1 MQGRRRAIRPG
12 VFGNTE
18 NKISRQKSSVKH
30 RTTFGGGCP
39 YAEIPARRLGGQ
51 CLCCD
56 VRSVRHGCTIL
67 RDGGGGCLYVTTT
80 HARRLCVRGRVSET
94 DRLSPTDRSI
104 LRAPLALCPRLA
116 HAAVVPINCE
126 TTACPAH
133 RPVIG
138 VTTAIGRRRYTCCL
152 IVSARYVIVTRRR
165 RRLLLPNNSREPCR
179 WRPRPPLLLLSP
191 PLLVHLQLS
200 TSRRTYR
207 STAVLELRCGVQSG
221 FREMRN
227 CGQTYTEINPL
238 MNPHDTMDLVNCRS
252 NITVNVNNNND
263 QTSVKKLPK
272 KRKFDLSQLEE
283 SDPVSDPQPPVQ
295 KQCNTSCVA
304 SVVVVP
310 PQSIAVDYSR
320 LDGFDRP
327 SYADVPVIVEDRSKQ
342 KQDVA
347 YTNGHDEPS
356 RLDVDLQ
363 EWTDHR
369 VLAKRD
375 TVYLPGLIRQAT
387 SSGDV
392 WIEFDYSDE
401 DQRFVLFKDVLSAS
415 KYDVISDASPS
426 LSQVSIGAR
435 VCVRIAGSQSDHLV
449 SRVFIEGVVQK
460 IITNPVRFVV
470 NVVSG
475 NKEEY
480 VVKRADLRLL
490 LPPWWDELEHGIPN
504 GHIPLIREPTPPITN
519 EPANYYESAVTSPL
533 QPLNNQHYDDDF
545 CESDDDLRR
554 EDILFMSDADAGK
567 LSGSSK
573 RSSMQSRGSTCSILD
588 HGSTTPRSTPATPRS
603 QITSP
608 HKYKKGDIVTTPS
621 GIRKKFNGKQWR
633 RLCSKEGCSKES
645 QRRGY
650 CSRHL
655 SLKGSSLRS
664 CASSST
670 SFTRGNRSTIDG
682 DETSRESQTS
692 PSYSDRRLAGRFDP
706 DETEAANMLVSLGS
720 SRSGTPLN
728 SSPFP
733 LVNISTQSPL
743 TIGSRQNVFL
753 PIILPVNQ
761 NYSSTT
767 PTGNGLATPPT
778 LNNNSNN
785 QYRSQ
790 QLVKPELLRPKT
802 HHSLHESMPTSSQ
815 TSVIRISPHTIQPKS
830 TIAINSPAQVCWR
843 GISSPQQQSKHT
855 NQWQVE
861 RHPSVV
867 VSSHQQHGHILETAL
882 TSVEINGVD
891 AYNRICENNEG
902 FNRDNN
908 NIVIQESVIKKEP
921 AATNVP
927 FSQQLGYNAGYHQRV
942 QNIPTSITTP
952 SVVTKHN
959 YNTHQNEYQDYQNKN
974 SVHQQVI
981 VHPTE
986 LLPVLPVVDE
996 RKEDPPEP
1004 NSMLQNHE
1012 NVNLTVYSWDTLLPI
1027 LNSEEVVQPN
1037 IIVPKSLTPPLSAP
1051 PIFTPPPAES
1061 PDGDDD
1067 DVFEPCDTDD
1077 TNANTAAG
1085 KRRTQS
1091 LSALQN
1097 AKEPQSPLTKT
1108 KDRIRRPMNAFMIF
1122 SKRHR
1127 ALVHQR
1133 HPNQD
1138 NRTVSKIL
1146 GEWWYALEPDQ
1157 KQKYHELANEVKDAH
1172 FKTYPTWKW
1181 CSKDRRKSSGSG
1193 RSKLGSTD
1201 EHTLLDHDPMVE
1213 VTIEM
1218 SDEQK
1223 VQEKKDTDVEIKNDS
1238 EDEQMV
1244 VAESSEIDLKCKEKV
1259 TDSDTESHSDAE
1271 PLLENKTFPQQRFSP
1286 VKTSS
1291 SIEVTCRPKPIKAR
1305 LLSTDSSDSKY
1316 QSKTVNS
1323 REPTTPSLY
1332 PYHSPIN
1339 PVGVSPFQPTG
1350 GAFKLMPASPK
1361 IKNPPDQFPQQQTSE
1376 STWTSGSETWNKT
1389 KLINTNN
1396 WAASTAEWNNNKPLT
1411 TTTVNSKIVVTPL
1424 SQNNIFHYTPSPNK
1438 DAEQKPACSVRQVIG
1453 GRPVLIQT
1461 PSKQS
1466 TGYQQ
1471 QSNFNNQAAKLTLA
1485 FLNSGDAATS
1495 LVTNLLV
1502 TKDTPSNQPQSIKC
1516 TQASTVIV
1524 STHNNPLVI
1533 NTNDSVHTTNNNKI
1547 AGKRDP
1553 DIVIRADN
1561 DENLMSFEKSHN
1573 DSKQNSSP
1581 IIFDFKDDNAKDEI
1595 TRNEIEEKPF
1605 ILAPTPAQLGKA
1617 PLQRRQSMVSTS
1629 QDSLSN
1635 SLLDKDS
1642 EIIDDVADDVPIS
1655 PSAKRSFFKKNIED
1669 GMDRVLEQV
1678 NFERKF
1684 SSLPQFKPDECNSPS
1699 AISVP
1704 SSPHVFN
1711 AQTFRKKQLPDCHTQ
1726 VETPKSSGKLVGNT
1740 FFGPDFNP
1748 EAYRGVLEQED
1759 TVAASP
1765 RTPKTPSGRNDSS
1778 AAEKGH
1784 RKMLEQRRQLVMT
1797 LFQEQGMFPSTQA
1810 TSIFQGNHSDIFPN
1824 KSSLQLKI
1832 REVRQK
1838 LMAHNTLTPSSASA
1852 LNSPN
1857 ESSTSN
1863 TPNSSTLPSSQQTS
1877 DL

>member
-1 MQGRRRAIRPG
+1 
-12 VFGNTE
+12 
-18 NKISRQKSSVKH
+18 
-30 RTTFGGGCP
+30 
-39 YAEIPARRLGGQ
+39 
-51 CLCCD
+51 
-56 VRSVRHGCTIL
+56 
-67 RDGGGGCLYVTTT
+67 
-80 HARRLCVRGRVSET
+80 
-94 DRLSPTDRSI
+94 
-104 LRAPLALCPRLA
+104 
-116 HAAVVPINCE
+116 
-126 TTACPAH
+126 
-133 RPVIG
+133 
-138 VTTAIGRRRYTCCL
+138 
-152 IVSARYVIVTRRR
+152 
-165 RRLLLPNNSREPCR
+165 
-179 WRPRPPLLLLSP
+179 
-191 PLLVHLQLS
+191 
-200 TSRRTYR
+200 
-207 STAVLELRCGVQSG
+207 
-221 FREMRN
+221 MRN
-227 CGQTYTEINPL
+227 CEQTYPKINPL
-238 MNPHDTMDLVNCRS
+238 MNPHDNMDLVNCHS
-252 NITVNVNNNND
+252 NISVNVNNNNN
-263 QTSVKKLPK
+263 QTTVKKLPK

-283 SDPVSDPQPPVQ
+283 CDPVSDPLLPVQ

-327 SYADVPVIVEDRSKQ
+327 NYADVPVIVEDHSEQ
-342 KQDVA
+342 NGEA
-347 YTNGHDEPS
+347 TYTNGHDETS
-356 RLDVDLQ
+356 RLGVDLQ

-375 TVYLPGLIRQAT
+375 GVYLPGLIRQAT
-387 SSGDV
+387 SNGDV

-401 DQRFVLFKDVLSAS
+401 GQRYVSFKDVINAS

-426 LSQVSIGAR
+426 LSQVNIGAR
-435 VCVRIAGSQSDHLV
+435 VCVRIAGTQPDEGHLAP
-449 SRVFIEGVVQK
+449 RVFIEGVVQK
-460 IITNPVRFVV
+460 IITSPVRFVV
-470 NVVSG
+470 SVVSG
-475 NKEEY
+475 NNEEY

-490 LPPWWDELEHGIPN
+490 LPPWWDELEHDVPN

-519 EPANYYESAVTSPL
+519 EPANYYQTSVSSPL
-533 QPLNNQHYDDDF
+533 QPINNRHFDDF

-588 HGSTTPRSTPATPRS
+588 HGGSTTPRSTPVTPRS

-692 PSYSDRRLAGRFDP
+692 PSFSERRLAGRFDP

-720 SRSGTPLN
+720 SRSGTPLY
-728 SSPFP
+728 SSPCP
-733 LVNISTQSPL
+733 LGGNNNTQSPL
-743 TIGSRQNVFL
+743 TVGSRQNMFL
-753 PIILPVNQ
+753 PIILPANQ
-761 NYSSTT
+761 NYPSTT
-767 PTGNGLATPPT
+767 PTGLATPPAI
-778 LNNNSNN
+778 NNNSNN
-785 QYRSQ
+785 QFRQQQQ

-802 HHSLHESMPTSSQ
+802 QHGLNESMPTSSQ
-815 TSVIRISPHTIQPKS
+815 TSVIRISPHTIQPKPS
-830 TIAINSPAQVCWR
+830 IAVNSQAQICWR
-843 GISSPQQQSKHT
+843 GILSSPQQQTKHT
-855 NQWQVE
+855 NQPTAQWQVE

-867 VSSHQQHGHILETAL
+867 VSSQQHGHILEKAL
-882 TSVEINGVD
+882 TTVEMNTVSD
-891 AYNRICENNEG
+891 AYGRICENNEVLS
-902 FNRDNN
+902 RDNN
-908 NIVIQESVIKKEP
+908 NVFQESVIKKEP
-921 AATNVP
+921 AVNNVS
-927 FSQQLGYNAGYHQRV
+927 FTQHLLHTTGYHQQNRV
-942 QNIPTSITTP
+942 QNIPNVITTP

-959 YNTHQNEYQDYQNKN
+959 YTTLQNEYQDYQNKN
-974 SVHQQVI
+974 SVLQQVI

-986 LLPVLPVVDE
+986 LLPVLPIMDE

-1004 NSMLQNHE
+1004 NSTLMNNE
-1012 NVNLTVYSWDTLLPI
+1012 NGNLTVYSWDTLLPI

-1037 IIVPKSLTPPLSAP
+1037 ITSMPKSLSPPLSAP
-1051 PIFTPPPAES
+1051 PILTPPPAES
-1061 PDGDDD
+1061 PDVDDD
-1067 DVFEPCDTDD
+1067 DVFEQEPCDTDD
-1077 TNANTAAG
+1077 QNPNTAAG

-1097 AKEPQSPLTKT
+1097 TKEPQSPLTKA

-1146 GEWWYALEPDQ
+1146 GEWWYALDPDQ
-1157 KQKYHELANEVKDAH
+1157 KQKYHELASEVKEAH
-1172 FKTYPTWKW
+1172 FKAHPEWKW

-1201 EHTLLDHDPMVE
+1201 EHTQLDHDPMVE

-1218 SDEQK
+1218 ADEQK
-1223 VQEKKDTDVEIKNDS
+1223 VQEKKDPDVEMKNDS

-1244 VAESSEIDLKCKEKV
+1244 VVESSEIDLKCKEKV
-1259 TDSDTESHSDAE
+1259 TDSDTESQSDAE
-1271 PLLENKTFPQQRFSP
+1271 PLHDNKTFPQQRFSP
-1286 VKTSS
+1286 VKSTSS
-1291 SIEVTCRPKPIKAR
+1291 SEVTCRPKPIKAR
-1305 LLSTDSSDSKY
+1305 LVSTGSSDSKY
-1316 QSKTVNS
+1316 QPKTVNS
-1323 REPTTPSLY
+1323 REPTTPIVY

-1361 IKNPPDQFPQQQTSE
+1361 IKNPSDQFSQQTTE
-1376 STWTSGSETWNKT
+1376 PTTWTSSGSETWNQT
-1389 KLINTNN
+1389 KLINTNA
-1396 WAASTAEWNNNKPLT
+1396 WAASTAEWNNNKPTT

-1424 SQNNIFHYTPSPNK
+1424 SQQNIFHYTSSPNK
-1438 DAEQKPACSVRQVIG
+1438 ETEQKPTCSVRQVIG

-1461 PSKQS
+1461 AAKQS
-1466 TGYQQ
+1466 SGFQQ
-1471 QSNFNNQAAKLTLA
+1471 QSLTLA
-1485 FLNSGDAATS
+1485 FLNSGDSSTS

-1502 TKDTPSNQPQSIKC
+1502 AKGNDNANPSTRNNETTTVQYLIPSRLPNIYLPQQTFTNTSLNQPQSVKT

-1524 STHNNPLVI
+1524 STQNNPLVI
-1533 NTNDSVHTTNNNKI
+1533 NTNETGTAVKNTNTSE
-1547 AGKRDP
+1547 KRDP

-1561 DENLMSFEKSHN
+1561 DENLMSFEKSQYT
-1573 DSKQNSSP
+1573 DSKENSSP
-1581 IIFDFKDDNAKDEI
+1581 IIFDFKEDNAKEETSKNDL
-1595 TRNEIEEKPF
+1595 EEKPF
-1605 ILAPTPAQLGKA
+1605 VLAPTPAQLGKA
-1617 PLQRRQSMVSTS
+1617 PLQRRQSMVSSS
-1629 QDSLSN
+1629 QDSLPN
-1635 SLLDKDS
+1635 SLPDKDS
-1642 EIIDDVADDVPIS
+1642 DLVEDATDEVPVS

-1678 NFERKF
+1678 NFEMKF

-1711 AQTFRKKQLPDCHTQ
+1711 AQTFRKKQLPDCDTQ
-1726 VETPKSSGKLVGNT
+1726 AETPKSSGKLVGNT

-1797 LFQEQGMFPSTQA
+1797 LFQEQGMFPSTQS
-1810 TSIFQGNHSDIFPN
+1810 TSVFQANHSDIFPN

-1852 LNSPN
+1852 LNSPS
-1857 ESSTSN
+1857 ESSTTN
-1863 TPNSSTLPSSQQTS
+1863 TPSKNLRFHKE
-1877 DL
+1877 LLY

>member
-1 MQGRRRAIRPG
+1 M
-12 VFGNTE
+12 
-18 NKISRQKSSVKH
+18 
-30 RTTFGGGCP
+30 
-39 YAEIPARRLGGQ
+39 
-51 CLCCD
+51 
-56 VRSVRHGCTIL
+56 
-67 RDGGGGCLYVTTT
+67 RD
-80 HARRLCVRGRVSET
+80 
-94 DRLSPTDRSI
+94 
-104 LRAPLALCPRLA
+104 
-116 HAAVVPINCE
+116 
-126 TTACPAH
+126 
-133 RPVIG
+133 
-138 VTTAIGRRRYTCCL
+138 
-152 IVSARYVIVTRRR
+152 
-165 RRLLLPNNSREPCR
+165 
-179 WRPRPPLLLLSP
+179 
-191 PLLVHLQLS
+191 
-200 TSRRTYR
+200 
-207 STAVLELRCGVQSG
+207 
-221 FREMRN
+221 
-227 CGQTYTEINPL
+227 CGQTYTETNPL
-238 MNPHDTMDLVNCRS
+238 MNPHNTMDLVNCRP

-263 QTSVKKLPK
+263 QSTVKKLPK

-283 SDPVSDPQPPVQ
+283 NDPVSGQIPSVQ

-310 PQSIAVDYSR
+310 PQSMAVDYSK

-327 SYADVPVIVEDRSKQ
+327 NYADVPVIVEDHSERSEETI
-342 KQDVA
+342 
-347 YTNGHDEPS
+347 YPS
-356 RLDVDLQ
+356 NEHSDIQRLDVDLQ

-375 TVYLPGLIRQAT
+375 GVYLPGLIRQAT
-387 SSGDV
+387 SNGDV
-392 WIEFDYSDE
+392 WIEFDYVDG
-401 DQRFVLFKDVLSAS
+401 QRFIMFKDVLNTS

-426 LSQVSIGAR
+426 LSQVNIGAR
-435 VCVRIAGSQSDHLV
+435 VCVRITGSQSDEGHLIP
-449 SRVFIEGVVQK
+449 RVFIEGVVHK

-470 NVVSG
+470 SVVSS
-475 NKEEY
+475 NNDEY

-504 GHIPLIREPTPPITN
+504 GHIPLLREPTPPTSN
-519 EPANYYESAVTSPL
+519 GPTNYYHSSPL
-533 QPLNNQHYDDDF
+533 QPSNNRHFDDF

-670 SFTRGNRSTIDG
+670 SFTRGNRSAMDG

-692 PSYSDRRLAGRFDP
+692 PSFSERRLTGRFDP
-706 DETEAANMLVSLGS
+706 DETEAANMLGTQLSLGS
-720 SRSGTPLN
+720 SRSGTPLY
-728 SSPFP
+728 SSPCP
-733 LVNISTQSPL
+733 PSNNNTQSPL
-743 TIGSRQNVFL
+743 TVGSRQNMFL
-753 PIILPVNQ
+753 PIILPTNQ
-761 NYSSTT
+761 NYPVTT
-767 PTGNGLATPPT
+767 PTGNGHATPPIT
-778 LNNNSNN
+778 NSNSNN
-785 QYRSQ
+785 QYRQQ

-802 HHSLHESMPTSSQ
+802 QHNLHDSMPISSQ
-815 TSVIRISPHTIQPKS
+815 TSVIRISPHTIQPK
-830 TIAINSPAQVCWR
+830 INNVTVNTQTQACWK
-843 GISSPQQQSKHT
+843 GLSSPQQSVKQT
-855 NQWQVE
+855 NQPIGQWQVE

-867 VSSHQQHGHILETAL
+867 VSSQQHGHILEKAL
-882 TSVEINGVD
+882 TTVDTNGNEPYSHVVENSEVFVRDSNNSV
-891 AYNRICENNEG
+891 Y
-902 FNRDNN
+902 
-908 NIVIQESVIKKEP
+908 QESVIKKETHIET
-921 AATNVP
+921 ATHVSYPHQHLVINT
-927 FSQQLGYNAGYHQRV
+927 GYHQRV
-942 QNIPTSITTP
+942 QNIPNSITTP

-959 YNTHQNEYQDYQNKN
+959 YIPSQNEYQDDQNKN
-974 SVHQQVI
+974 SILQQVI

-986 LLPVLPVVDE
+986 LLPVLPVMDD
-996 RKEDPPEP
+996 RKEEPPEP
-1004 NSMLQNHE
+1004 NPTSHSNNE
-1012 NVNLTVYSWDTLLPI
+1012 NGNLTIYSWDSLIPI
-1027 LNSEEVVQPN
+1027 LNSEEVVQTN
-1037 IIVPKSLTPPLSAP
+1037 ISAIPKSITPPLSAP
-1051 PIFTPPPAES
+1051 PILTPPPAES
-1061 PDGDDD
+1061 PDVDDDDD
-1067 DVFEPCDTDD
+1067 DVFEQEPCDTDD
-1077 TNANTAAG
+1077 QNPNTAAG

-1097 AKEPQSPLTKT
+1097 TKEPQSPLTKA

-1146 GEWWYALEPDQ
+1146 GEWWYALDPDK
-1157 KQKYHELANEVKDAH
+1157 KQTYHKLASEVKEAH
-1172 FKTYPTWKW
+1172 FKAHPEWKW

-1201 EHTLLDHDPMVE
+1201 EHPSLDHDPMIE

-1223 VQEKKDTDVEIKNDS
+1223 TSNKKDMDVDMKNDS

-1244 VAESSEIDLKCKEKV
+1244 VSEVPEIDLKCKEKV
-1259 TDSDTESHSDAE
+1259 TDSDTESQSDAE
-1271 PLLENKTFPQQRFSP
+1271 QLQDNKIFPQQHFSP
-1286 VKTSS
+1286 VKSSTS
-1291 SIEVTCRPKPIKAR
+1291 EVTCRPKPIKAR
-1305 LLSTDSSDSKY
+1305 LVSSSSTDSKY

-1323 REPTTPSLY
+1323 REPTTPILY

-1339 PVGVSPFQPTG
+1339 PVGISPFQPTG

-1361 IKNPPDQFPQQQTSE
+1361 VKNPEQLPTSE
-1376 STWTSGSETWNKT
+1376 VTWTTESETWNQT
-1389 KLINTNN
+1389 KLINTNA
-1396 WAASTAEWNNNKPLT
+1396 WAASTAEWNNNKPTNT
-1411 TTTVNSKIVVTPL
+1411 TTANSKIVVTPF
-1424 SQNNIFHYTPSPNK
+1424 SQQSILHYNSSPNK
-1438 DAEQKPACSVRQVIG
+1438 DTEQKPVTSVRQILG

-1461 PSKQS
+1461 TAKSQS
-1466 TGYQQ
+1466 GNQQ
-1471 QSNFNNQAAKLTLA
+1471 QALTFA
-1485 FLNSGDAATS
+1485 FVNSGDSTTS

-1502 TKDTPSNQPQSIKC
+1502 PTSSDNRSSSTTLQYVIPSRLSNIYLPQSSTSNQTQVAKTIQS
-1516 TQASTVIV
+1516 STVIV
-1524 STHNNPLVI
+1524 STHNTPMVLQSDAENSEKNVN
-1533 NTNDSVHTTNNNKI
+1533 NTKKS
-1547 AGKRDP
+1547 DP

-1561 DENLMSFEKSHN
+1561 DEKLVLLENSHSDTQKASN
-1573 DSKQNSSP
+1573 SP
-1581 IIFDFKDDNAKDEI
+1581 IIFDFKDNTVKENN
-1595 TRNEIEEKPF
+1595 TRNDIEDKPF
-1605 ILAPTPAQLGKA
+1605 VLAPTPAQLGKA
-1617 PLQRRQSMVSTS
+1617 PLQRRQSMVSSS
-1629 QDSLSN
+1629 QDSMAN
-1635 SLLDKDS
+1635 SLPEKDS
-1642 EIIDDVADDVPIS
+1642 EMVEEMNEDTLES
-1655 PSAKRSFFKKNIED
+1655 PSAKRSFFKKNVED
-1669 GMDRVLEQV
+1669 GMNRVLEQV

-1711 AQTFRKKQLPDCHTQ
+1711 AQTFRKKQLTDCEGQ

-1748 EAYRGVLEQED
+1748 EAYRGALEQED
-1759 TVAASP
+1759 TILASP
-1765 RTPKTPSGRNDSS
+1765 RTPKTPSGRNDNS

-1810 TSIFQGNHSDIFPN
+1810 TSVFQANHSDIFPN

-1838 LMAHNTLTPSSASA
+1838 LMAHSTLTPSSVSA
-1852 LNSPN
+1852 LNSPIETSSN
-1857 ESSTSN
+1857 APSSTTN
-1863 TPNSSTLPSSQQTS
+1863 QSSQQTPS
-1877 DL
+1877 VCTSS

>member
-1 MQGRRRAIRPG
+1 M
-12 VFGNTE
+12 
-18 NKISRQKSSVKH
+18 
-30 RTTFGGGCP
+30 
-39 YAEIPARRLGGQ
+39 
-51 CLCCD
+51 
-56 VRSVRHGCTIL
+56 
-67 RDGGGGCLYVTTT
+67 RD
-80 HARRLCVRGRVSET
+80 
-94 DRLSPTDRSI
+94 
-104 LRAPLALCPRLA
+104 
-116 HAAVVPINCE
+116 
-126 TTACPAH
+126 
-133 RPVIG
+133 
-138 VTTAIGRRRYTCCL
+138 
-152 IVSARYVIVTRRR
+152 
-165 RRLLLPNNSREPCR
+165 
-179 WRPRPPLLLLSP
+179 
-191 PLLVHLQLS
+191 
-200 TSRRTYR
+200 
-207 STAVLELRCGVQSG
+207 
-221 FREMRN
+221 
-227 CGQTYTEINPL
+227 CGQAYTEINPL
-238 MNPHDTMDLVNCRS
+238 MNPHDTMDLVNCHS
-252 NITVNVNNNND
+252 NITVNVNNNN
-263 QTSVKKLPK
+263 QTAVKKLPK

-283 SDPVSDPQPPVQ
+283 CDPVSDPLPPVQ

-320 LDGFDRP
+320 LDGFNRP
-327 SYADVPVIVEDRSKQ
+327 NYADVPVIVKDHLEQNEETKC
-342 KQDVA
+342 
-347 YTNGHDEPS
+347 TNGHDETS

-375 TVYLPGLIRQAT
+375 GVYLPGLIREAT
-387 SSGDV
+387 SNGDV
-392 WIEFDYSDE
+392 WIEFDYADE
-401 DQRFVLFKDVLSAS
+401 GQRYVLFKDVLNSS

-426 LSQVSIGAR
+426 LSQVNISAR
-435 VCVRIAGSQSDHLV
+435 VCVRITGSQPDDVHLAP
-449 SRVFIEGVVQK
+449 RVFIEGVVLK
-460 IITNPVRFVV
+460 IITSPVRFVV
-470 NVVSG
+470 NIVSG
-475 NKEEY
+475 NNEEY

-504 GHIPLIREPTPPITN
+504 GHIPLIREPTPPPMTN
-519 EPANYYESAVTSPL
+519 GPVDYYQTEVTSPL
-533 QPLNNQHYDDDF
+533 PPLTNRHFDDF

-573 RSSMQSRGSTCSILD
+573 RSSMQSRGSTCSMLD

-655 SLKGSSLRS
+655 SLKGGGSIRS

-670 SFTRGNRSTIDG
+670 SFTRGNQSTIDG

-692 PSYSDRRLAGRFDP
+692 PSASERRLTGRFDP

-720 SRSGTPLN
+720 SRSGTPLY
-728 SSPFP
+728 SSPCT
-733 LVNISTQSPL
+733 LGNNNTQSPL
-743 TIGSRQNVFL
+743 TVGSRQNMFL
-753 PIILPVNQ
+753 PIILPTNQ
-761 NYSSTT
+761 NYPSST
-767 PTGNGLATPPT
+767 PTGNGTTTPPST
-778 LNNNSNN
+778 TNTPNN
-785 QYRSQ
+785 QYRQQ

-802 HHSLHESMPTSSQ
+802 HHGLHESMATSSQ
-815 TSVIRISPHTIQPKS
+815 TSVIRISPHTIQPKTS
-830 TIAINSPAQVCWR
+830 IAVNNSQAQLCWR
-843 GISSPQQQSKHT
+843 GIVSSPQQAKHT
-855 NQWQVE
+855 NQSTTQWQVE

-867 VSSHQQHGHILETAL
+867 VSSQQHGHILEKAL
-882 TSVEINGVD
+882 TTVEMNGSD
-891 AYNRICENNEG
+891 AYSRISENNEA
-902 FNRDNN
+902 FSRDNN
-908 NIVIQESVIKKEP
+908 HIVFQESVIKKEP
-921 AATNVP
+921 SVSSIP
-927 FSQQLGYNAGYHQRV
+927 FSQHLVYNTGYHQRV
-942 QNIPTSITTP
+942 QNLPNLITTP
-952 SVVTKHN
+952 SVVTKH
-959 YNTHQNEYQDYQNKN
+959 YTTLQNEYQDYQNKN

-986 LLPVLPVVDE
+986 LLPVLPVMDE
-996 RKEDPPEP
+996 RKEEPPEHNP
-1004 NSMLQNHE
+1004 SLINNE
-1012 NVNLTVYSWDTLLPI
+1012 NGNLTVYSWDTLLPI

-1037 IIVPKSLTPPLSAP
+1037 IAPVPKSLTPPLSAP
-1051 PIFTPPPAES
+1051 PILTPPPAGS
-1061 PDGDDD
+1061 PDVDDD
-1067 DVFEPCDTDD
+1067 DVFEQEPCDTDD
-1077 TNANTAAG
+1077 QNAITAAG

-1097 AKEPQSPLTKT
+1097 TKEPQSPLTKA

-1157 KQKYHELANEVKDAH
+1157 KQKYHELATEVKEAH
-1172 FKTYPTWKW
+1172 FKAHPEWKW

-1201 EHTLLDHDPMVE
+1201 EHTPLDLDPMVE
-1213 VTIEM
+1213 VTLEM

-1223 VQEKKDTDVEIKNDS
+1223 VQEKKDTDVEMKNDS

-1259 TDSDTESHSDAE
+1259 TDSDTESQSDAE
-1271 PLLENKTFPQQRFSP
+1271 PLHENKTFPQQRFSP
-1286 VKTSS
+1286 VKSTSS
-1291 SIEVTCRPKPIKAR
+1291 SEVTCRPKPIKAR
-1305 LLSTDSSDSKY
+1305 LVSTSSTDSKY
-1316 QSKTVNS
+1316 QPKAVNS
-1323 REPTTPSLY
+1323 REPTTPILY
-1332 PYHSPIN
+1332 SYHSPIN
-1339 PVGVSPFQPTG
+1339 PAGVSPFQPTG
-1350 GAFKLMPASPK
+1350 GAFKLMPSSPK
-1361 IKNPPDQFPQQQTSE
+1361 IKNPEQFSQQTSE
-1376 STWTSGSETWNKT
+1376 STWTSSGSETWNKT
-1389 KLINTNN
+1389 KLINTNA
-1396 WAASTAEWNNNKPLT
+1396 WAASTAEWNNNKPT

-1424 SQNNIFHYTPSPNK
+1424 SQQNIFHYTPSSNK
-1438 DAEQKPACSVRQVIG
+1438 DTEQKPACSVRQVIG
-1453 GRPVLIQT
+1453 ARPVLIQT
-1461 PSKQS
+1461 AAKQS
-1466 TGYQQ
+1466 GYQQ
-1471 QSNFNNQAAKLTLA
+1471 SLTLA
-1485 FLNSGDAATS
+1485 FLNSGDSATS

-1502 TKDTPSNQPQSIKC
+1502 AKGNENGNPSTRNNETTTVQYLIPSRFSNIYVPQQTCTNSSPNQSQAVKS

-1524 STHNNPLVI
+1524 STHNSPLVI
-1533 NTNDSVHTTNNNKI
+1533 NNNDTGTTANDQNIPEKC
-1547 AGKRDP
+1547 DP

-1561 DENLMSFEKSHN
+1561 DENLMSFEKSQYA
-1573 DSKQNSSP
+1573 DAKENSSP
-1581 IIFDFKDDNAKDEI
+1581 IIFDFKDDNTKDETAKNDI
-1595 TRNEIEEKPF
+1595 DEKPF
-1605 ILAPTPAQLGKA
+1605 VLAPTPAQLGKA
-1617 PLQRRQSMVSTS
+1617 PLQRRQSMVSSS
-1629 QDSLSN
+1629 QDSLPN
-1635 SLLDKDS
+1635 SLPDKDPDIS
-1642 EIIDDVADDVPIS
+1642 EDVADEVPIS

-1678 NFERKF
+1678 NFEMKF

-1711 AQTFRKKQLPDCHTQ
+1711 AQTFRKKQLPDCDAQ

-1748 EAYRGVLEQED
+1748 EAYRGMLEQED
-1759 TVAASP
+1759 TVTASP

-1810 TSIFQGNHSDIFPN
+1810 TSIFQANHSDIFPN

-1857 ESSTSN
+1857 ESSTAN
-1863 TPNSSTLPSSQQTS
+1863 TPSKNLRFQKE
-1877 DL
+1877 LLY